1 MGKVLVI
8 EDEKGILGLIEA
20 ALVRSGHRVE
30 TALDGREGM
39 SKFDRGDFDVV
50 ITDYLMPEASGEDV
64 LHHIRRS
71 SRRRT
76 PIIGMSGTP
85 WLLQGTGFDAVL
97 AKPFPV
103 APATGH
109 GPKPAA
115 GTLVG
120 SRRLSRSQILN
131 SPSS

>member
-1 MGKVLVI
+1 MHTQGGYMGKVLVI

-50 ITDYLMPEASGEDV
+50 ITDFLMPEASGEDV

-97 AKPFPV
+97 AKPFPLPRLLDMV
-103 APATGH
+103 RNLP
-109 GPKPAA
+109 PERVSEAA
-115 GTLVG
+115 A
-120 SRRLSRSQILN
+120 
-131 SPSS
+131 